1 MALEFLNKHSLLFS
15 IISYFLTKTQSY
27 CNCSVFTGK
36 SVCGLECS
44 QKHAVPFRA
53 ISVDLQGLT
62 CYVN

>member
-44 QKHAVPFRA
+44 QKTSGSFQ
-53 ISVDLQGLT
+53 S
-62 CYVN
+62 Y